1 MATRTQTTVVDI
13 AGVVQGIVLV
23 TIPALSTILTDP
35 AHYGLTSAQYGTMF
49 APQVVAAIA
58 ASLAG
63 AGLARRHGTH
73 AVYLAG
79 LACSLASMV
88 LLLTSAAVMH
98 QQNLA
103 YPLLLAATAFLGA
116 GFGLAVPAL
125 NSLAAAFHPTA
136 VDRAVLILNALL
148 GLGTALAPV
157 FVAVFV
163 GLGFWWGL
171 PVLSTLLLVA
181 LLAVSLRLPMHT
193 GARAAASTAG
203 GRMPARFWLYA
214 AFALLYGICETVN
227 GNWAQLDMTTSVGAS
242 TTTAALALTAF
253 WAMVT
258 LGRLLFAAIT
268 RWLPARATFHL
279 LPFALAGV
287 FGIIASL
294 PHGHA
299 VQGVIAFG
307 AAGLCCSALLPLTIS
322 FGQGELTGFSA
333 AVAGGVIAAYQLGY
347 GIAAFGAGPLV
358 NAGTPLSR
366 LYAIAAFVAL
376 AMGLLSFAVAHR
388 QRSPRTLHPAP
399 APVHA
404 PAQPTT

>member
-23 TIPALSTILTDP
+23 TIPAASTILTDP
-35 AHYGLTSAQYGTMF
+35 AHYGLSSAQYGAMF

-58 ASLAG
+58 AALAG
-63 AGLARRHGTH
+63 SGLARRHGTH
-73 AVYLAG
+73 AVYLTG

-88 LLLTSAAVMH
+88 ALLASAAVMH

-103 YPLLLAATAFLGA
+103 YPLLLAATAFLGV

-125 NSLAAAFHPTA
+125 NSLAAAFHPGA
-136 VDRAVLILNALL
+136 VDKAVLILNALL

-157 FVAVFV
+157 FVALFV

-181 LLAVSLRLPMHT
+181 LLAVSFRLPMHT
-193 GARAAASTAG
+193 GARAAAGAARG
-203 GRMPARFWLYA
+203 GIPARFWLYA

-227 GNWAQLDMTTSVGAS
+227 GNWAQLDMTTTVGADA
-242 TTTAALALTAF
+242 TTAALALTAF

-268 RWLPARATFHL
+268 RWLPARTTFHL

-287 FGIIASL
+287 FAIIAAL
-294 PHGHA
+294 PRGHDVQA
-299 VQGVIAFG
+299 VLAFG

-322 FGQGELTGFSA
+322 FGQGELTGFTT

-358 NAGTPLSR
+358 NTGTPLSH
-366 LYAIAAFVAL
+366 LYGIAVFVAL

-388 QRSPRTLHPAP
+388 RPAPPALHPAP
-399 APVHA
+399 APAHTA
-404 PAQPTT
+404 SPG

>member
-1 MATRTQTTVVDI
+1 MTARAQTTVVDL

-23 TIPALSTILTDP
+23 TIPALSSILTDP
-35 AHYGLTSAQYGTMF
+35 GHYALTSAQYGVMF

-58 ASLAG
+58 AALAG

-79 LACSLASMV
+79 LACSLVSMV
-88 LLLTSAAVMH
+88 LLLASAAVMH
-98 QQNLA
+98 QQHVA

-125 NSLAAAFHPTA
+125 NSLAAAFHPA
-136 VDRAVLILNALL
+136 NVDRAVLILNALL

-163 GLGFWWGL
+163 GLGYWWGL
-171 PVLSTLLLVA
+171 PILSTLLLIA
-181 LLAVSLRLPMHT
+181 LLAVSARLPMHS
-193 GARAAASTAG
+193 GARSAAAATG
-203 GRMPARFWLYA
+203 GPLPARFWLYL

-287 FGIIASL
+287 FVIIAAL
-294 PHGHA
+294 PRGHD
-299 VQGVIAFG
+299 VQGVLAFG

-322 FGQGELTGFSA
+322 FGQGELTGLSA
-333 AVAGGVIAAYQLGY
+333 TVAGGVIAAYQLGY

-358 NAGTPLSR
+358 SAGTPLSH
-366 LYAIAAFVAL
+366 LYAIAAFVAI

-388 QRSPRTLHPAP
+388 RRSPRTLHPTPAP
-399 APVHA
+399 AHA
-404 PAQPTT
+404 PITRTG

>member
-1 MATRTQTTVVDI
+1 MATRTQTTVVDV

-23 TIPALSTILTDP
+23 TIPAASTILTDP
-35 AHYGLTSAQYGTMF
+35 AHYGLSSAQYGAMF

-58 ASLAG
+58 AALAG

-73 AVYLAG
+73 AVYLTG

-88 LLLTSAAVMH
+88 LLLASAAVMH

-125 NSLAAAFHPTA
+125 NSLAAAFHPGA
-136 VDRAVLILNALL
+136 VDKAVLILNALL

-157 FVAVFV
+157 FVALFV

-181 LLAVSLRLPMHT
+181 LIAVSFRLPMHT
-193 GARAAASTAG
+193 GARAAADAAPA
-203 GRMPARFWLYA
+203 RIPARFWLYA

-227 GNWAQLDMTTSVGAS
+227 GNWAQLDMTTTVGAS
-242 TTTAALALTAF
+242 ATTAALALTAF

-287 FGIIASL
+287 FAIIASL
-294 PHGHA
+294 PRGHD
-299 VQGVIAFG
+299 VQGVLAFG

-322 FGQGELTGFSA
+322 FGQGELTGFTT

-358 NAGTPLSR
+358 NAGTPLSH
-366 LYAIAAFVAL
+366 LYGIAAFVAL

-388 QRSPRTLHPAP
+388 RPAPPALHPAP
-399 APVHA
+399 APAHG
-404 PAQPTT
+404 PSTS